1 MQINKDVGLI
11 LRDIYSYDIE
21 SCHYTILEKS
31 GYDLSHIDKENKL
44 TRNIQIGQMMHDNP
58 RITSLLRT
66 TTESII
72 NDYIN
77 KNNIKESEIV
87 LRQYDGLILTRKL
100 YYTNLSHIPLD
111 LRKVFQVFISSIDR
125 KKYIALDSSEDLTIK
140 GVSNRYEAIDQLYK
154 DLCLITSIGKK
165 TPIFKRLQKFRDNI
179 IFSTDINLFKIPAR
193 DGKINI
199 FLKGYGQLEVSE
211 STAKIMDL
219 DDIDKEVYY
228 SLYFDKFI
236 KTIVFEFVR

>member
-31 GYDLSHIDKENKL
+31 GYDLSHIDKDNKL

-77 KNNIKESEIV
+77 KNNIKEEEIV
-87 LRQYDGLILTRKL
+87 LRQYDGLILTRKI
-100 YYTNLSHIPLD
+100 YYTNLGHIPLD
-111 LRKVFQVFISSIDR
+111 LRKVFQIFIASIDR
-125 KKYIALDSSEDLTIK
+125 KKYIALDSNQDVTIK
-140 GVSNRYEAIDQLYK
+140 GVSNRYQIIDELYK
-154 DLCLITSIGKK
+154 ELCLITSIGKK

-179 IFSTDINLFKIPAR
+179 IFSKDINLFKIPSR

-228 SLYFDKFI
+228 SLYFDAFI